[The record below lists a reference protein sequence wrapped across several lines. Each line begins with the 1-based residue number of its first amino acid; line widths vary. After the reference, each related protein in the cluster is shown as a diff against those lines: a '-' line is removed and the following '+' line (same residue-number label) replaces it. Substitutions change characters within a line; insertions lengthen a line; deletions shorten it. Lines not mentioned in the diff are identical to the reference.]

1 MKGQNGGPAIFDRR
15 GVGILAV
22 AVVGLALA
30 ALASAAWYRYPAFLA
45 RELAR
50 ATGKGVFLP
59 PVSAP
64 QARVER
70 SSWPQSASV
79 LPKAVMPP
87 LSQTNEMMRIDEL
100 RQRPPLLIEG
110 ATVVFDGSAAARIAT
125 PTLTLR
131 NATIVTGGAD
141 LEIEVETLIAD
152 NSELRAF
159 LLTDTSP
166 PKGAGRD
173 GGRLRLIVH
182 GRIGGVLRVDL
193 SGQAGARGAAG
204 KAGQPGQPGGP
215 GADAHS
221 ANGLCQSQAA
231 PGGAGTPGGP
241 GGAGENGAPGGAGGQ
256 FTFISRDPGEAGR
269 HVEFT
274 AEGGRGGA
282 GGAAGPGGEGGAG
295 GQGGQPAGACIGQ
308 GAPGQRGA
316 NGQSGAAGQN
326 GAAGQAGSMRMLTL
340 GEKP

>member
-1 MKGQNGGPAIFDRR
+1 MKGDKYVSGGLDKR
-15 GVGILAV
+15 VGLVAV
-22 AVVGLALA
+22 AALGLALA

-50 ATGKGVFLP
+50 VTGKGVFLP

-64 QARVER
+64 EARVER
-70 SSWPQSASV
+70 SSWPQNAAV
-79 LPKAVMPP
+79 LPKSVAPP
-87 LSQTNEMMRIDEL
+87 LVQTNEMMRIDEL

-110 ATVVFDGSAAARIAT
+110 ATVVFDGTAAARIAT
-125 PTLTLR
+125 STLTLR

-141 LEIEVETLIAD
+141 LEIEVETLVAD
-152 NSELRAF
+152 NSEIRAF

-173 GGRLRLIVH
+173 GGRVRLVVH

-193 SGQAGARGAAG
+193 SGQAGARGATG
-204 KAGQPGQPGGP
+204 KPGQPGQPGGP
-215 GADAHS
+215 GADAR
-221 ANGLCQSQAA
+221 AAGGLCQNPAA
-231 PGGAGTPGGP
+231 AGGAGTPGGA
-241 GGAGENGAPGGAGGQ
+241 GGNGENGAPGGAGGQ
-256 FTFISRDPGEAGR
+256 FTFITRDPAEAGR

-282 GGAAGPGGEGGAG
+282 GGAGGPGGEGGAG
-295 GQGGQPAGACIGQ
+295 GIGGEPAGACIGQ
-308 GAPGQRGA
+308 GAPGPRGA
-316 NGQSGAAGQN
+316 NGQAGLAGQN
-326 GAAGQAGSMRMLTL
+326 GAMGPAGSMRTLTL